1 MKTLEKLAVH
11 EHCKRLPPHSPEERS
26 ILKKNMVQRAKLG
39 LDPLESP
46 ILLLDDQIIDGRLR
60 FELWQEL
67 AEEGECDGYFELFLP
82 KTEGALEAFET
93 LCDEIGDEPDEDKKR
108 RAVLLR
114 LHSRNLCHRSLTA
127 EQKAAQLLL
136 DIKEIPELRAFVEQI
151 EAKNQAL
158 MKAGEKN
165 SLGSTNVQIGKMIG
179 VSDGTIKKVKRVP
192 GDKLKLVA
200 SGAITARETQAKKS
214 KKTSPNKEEIQPFL
228 DAKPGDTILTLMQF
242 ENADIRLKAERIEG
256 VDGEDYLLQLGGK
269 LKKTDAYQRRNALIL
284 RKRLLQ
290 AEIKRIQASID
301 REAKIISPPSAKPPS
316 PPPLPPTVILKIS
329 D

>member
-1 MKTLEKLAVH
+1 MKTLGKLAVH
-11 EHCKRLPPHSPEERS
+11 ELCKRLPAQSPEERS

-67 AEEGECDGYFELFLP
+67 AEEGECEGYFELFPP
-82 KTEGALEAFET
+82 KTEGALEELET
-93 LCDEIGDEPDEDKKR
+93 LFDEIEDDLDEDKKR
-108 RAVLLR
+108 RALILR

-136 DIKEIPELRAFVEQI
+136 DIEEIPELRAFVEQI

-165 SLGSTNVQIGKMIG
+165 SLGSTNVQLGKMIG
-179 VSDGTIKKVKRVP
+179 VSDGTIKNAKRLTVEQQ
-192 GDKLKLVA
+192 KAVA
-200 SGAITARETQAKKS
+200 SGEKTAKQILGEMGKNNPSKNEIRPFEDAIT
-214 KKTSPNKEEIQPFL
+214 
-228 DAKPGDTILTLMQF
+228 GDTVLTILPF
-242 ENADIRLKAERIEG
+242 ENADILFQAERITE
-256 VDGEDYLLQLGGK
+256 VDGDGYLLESGK
-269 LKKTDAYQRRNALIL
+269 RIKKKDAYIEREALRQ

-301 REAKIISPPSAKPPS
+301 REAKILPPPSPPS
-316 PPPLPPTVILKIS
+316 PPPPLPPSVILKIS
-329 D
+329 E